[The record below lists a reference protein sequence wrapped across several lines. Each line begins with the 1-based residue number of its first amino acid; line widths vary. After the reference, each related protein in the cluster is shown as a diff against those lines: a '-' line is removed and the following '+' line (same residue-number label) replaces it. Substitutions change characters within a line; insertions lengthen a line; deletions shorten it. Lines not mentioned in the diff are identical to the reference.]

1 MKAQAL
7 DAQVNHINSMY
18 DNHLNKFICQ
28 PCNKKYKTL
37 NGIKKHLQ
45 KEHGMA
51 DLEEPDDSSFKFDHV
66 AIYHASFMKCALL
79 LRDTNDAY
87 KMGDCDRVLSN

>member
-18 DNHLNKFICQ
+18 DNHVKKFICQ
-28 PCNKKYKTL
+28 PCNRKYQTL
-37 NGIKKHLQ
+37 TCMKKHLQ

-51 DLEEPDDSSFKFDHV
+51 DLGKPDDSSSKLDHV

-79 LRDTNDAY
+79 LSDT
-87 KMGDCDRVLSN
+87 KI